1 MPLNTASPLRSS
13 STVHKDGSPCE
24 CSAWLGRAV
33 LPGELSCGK
42 QEQGTAFLGLWLSGA
57 GKRWGRI
64 RAPAAVPWPYKDKA
78 RYFPSQ
84 HIQVRPGRTS
94 WDLPVPRETLG
105 HCHTCSLQ
113 TYSPTVPSLGAFQI
127 GLIRKQG
134 SLIN

>member
-1 MPLNTASPLRSS
+1 MP
-13 STVHKDGSPCE
+13 GSVVL
-24 CSAWLGRAV
+24 SA

-64 RAPAAVPWPYKDKA
+64 RAPAAVPWPYKDKG

-94 WDLPVPRETLG
+94 RDLPLPANTFDR
-105 HCHTCSLQ
+105 CHTCSAH
-113 TYSPTVPSLGAFQI
+113 TYSPAVPGLRAFRI
-127 GLIRKQG
+127 GLIRKRG

>member
-1 MPLNTASPLRSS
+1 MPLNTTSALRSN
-13 STVHKDGSPCE
+13 STVLKAGCPWE
-24 CSAWLGRAV
+24 CSAWLSSAV

-57 GKRWGRI
+57 GKSWGRI
-64 RAPAAVPWPYKDKA
+64 RALAAVPWPYKDKG

-84 HIQVRPGRTS
+84 HTQVRPGRTS
-94 WDLPVPRETLG
+94 QDLPLPRQTLG
-105 HCHTCSLQ
+105 HCHICSVQ
-113 TYSPTVPSLGAFQI
+113 TYSPTVPSLRAFQI